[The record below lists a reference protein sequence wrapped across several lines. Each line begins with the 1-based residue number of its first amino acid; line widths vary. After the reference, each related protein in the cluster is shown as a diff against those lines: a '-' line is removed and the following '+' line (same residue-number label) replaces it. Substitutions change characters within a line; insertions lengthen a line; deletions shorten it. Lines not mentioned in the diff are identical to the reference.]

1 MCLKNFYEDILGN
14 NLNFLYIVYKDYL
27 YMKNISA
34 KYVVSALFAGLCMF
48 AGCADSTELPAAPN
62 TGVVLSSSGAEPI
75 SQPVEIQSSSSETIF
90 IPESSSSVPG
100 IPDNSVSSS
109 AIDVVLSSSSA
120 GTPVMNG
127 PFTFETTP
135 GALPLVPDA
144 DGFYDMGDVY
154 KAVPTTSKIAFVI
167 RHSKREKKNTGVES
181 KLTPIGIQMAQTLGT
196 KLASEESFYYAS
208 TDFVRTRSTCENIA
222 LGRGETGVEVVTWSG
237 IDGSYFL
244 TVPTSTLD
252 SVVSKKGGNTKYI
265 AQYSYGDR
273 ITISAIVSYF
283 HDFYPRGN
291 QFVNEVIVANMPNW
305 KRVSVL
311 VSHDLLVEPLIA
323 FVSNRTVD
331 LKAHV
336 SPFRWVN
343 YLSGIAVI
351 VDQAGVVT
359 ALPVRGDEV
368 GWMVMYEEVDEGV

>member
-1 MCLKNFYEDILGN
+1 
-14 NLNFLYIVYKDYL
+14 
-27 YMKNISA
+27 MKNISA
-34 KYVVSALFAGLCMF
+34 KYLVSALFVGLCMF
-48 AGCADSTELPAAPN
+48 AGCGDDSSSSLPAAPN
-62 TGVVLSSSGAEPI
+62 TGAVSSSSVAQPQ
-75 SQPVEIQSSSSETIF
+75 SQPVEIQPSSSENISNPVSSSSETI
-90 IPESSSSVPG
+90 PVVVTSSS
-100 IPDNSVSSS
+100 D
-109 AIDVVLSSSSA
+109 ATVLSSSSA
-120 GTPVMNG
+120 GSALVNG

-368 GWMVMYEEVDEGV
+368 GWMTFRDEVDEGV